1 MAILPSQKL
10 QELYEQ
16 YGTREIAF
24 NKSIRNVTGLDP
36 QKICLK
42 IGSEHLPCVL
52 YSCSMNDAKVIMPLD
67 TEAFEI
73 IKRAKNLVN
82 L

>member
-24 NKSIRNVTGLDP
+24 NKSIRNVT
-36 QKICLK
+36 
-42 IGSEHLPCVL
+42 
-52 YSCSMNDAKVIMPLD
+52 
-67 TEAFEI
+67 
-73 IKRAKNLVN
+73 
-82 L
+82 